1 MEQYGEAPPI
11 PIKRKPDEEPAGA
24 VAERAAPRPA
34 IGLTDAMALIVGIV
48 IGAGIFKTPS
58 LVAANGGSEG
68 VVLLAWLLGGAVS
81 LAGALCY
88 AELATT
94 YPNAGGE
101 YSFLSRA
108 YGRDLAFLFAWAR
121 LTVIPTGSVALMAFV
136 FGDYASQLF
145 RFGEHS
151 SSIYAGLVVI
161 VLTSLNIM
169 GIRQGKR
176 AQNLLTAVE
185 ALGVVIVICAGFALA
200 TPQTVAAAGG
210 DTASAAA
217 TAPGSAAA
225 WGMMMI
231 FVLLTYGGWNDS
243 AYISAEMRGE
253 RRTIARALILSI
265 MTVTVLYLLIN
276 LAYIKGLGLQA
287 MGQSEAVA
295 SDLMNIAMGES
306 GAILI
311 SVLIAVAAVTSAN
324 ATILM
329 GARSNY
335 ALGRDFIIFSPLGR
349 WNERAGAPINALLAQ
364 GAITLA
370 LVLLGT
376 LQRKGFE
383 TMVDYTAPVFWFFF
397 LLTGASIF
405 VLRAR
410 EPQAARPFRVPLYP
424 LTPILFCAASAYLLY
439 SSLAYTGVGA
449 LVGIAV
455 LGVGALVLLVA
466 RRK

>member
-1 MEQYGEAPPI
+1 
-11 PIKRKPDEEPAGA
+11 
-24 VAERAAPRPA
+24 
-34 IGLTDAMALIVGIV
+34 
-48 IGAGIFKTPS
+48 
-58 LVAANGGSEG
+58 
-68 VVLLAWLLGGAVS
+68 
-81 LAGALCY
+81 
-88 AELATT
+88 
-94 YPNAGGE
+94 
-101 YSFLSRA
+101 
-108 YGRDLAFLFAWAR
+108 
-121 LTVIPTGSVALMAFV
+121 MAFV

-185 ALGVVIVICAGFALA
+185 ALGVVIVICAGLALA

-295 SDLMNIAMGES
+295 SDLMKIAMGES